1 LCSALINRAGR
12 MPAER
17 MEIEMEWIS
26 SHWELLTAVLVNL
39 LALAV
44 AVAKLT
50 PSTTDDEWI
59 EKVKNV
65 VESVVKK
72 Q

>member
-1 LCSALINRAGR
+1 
-12 MPAER
+12 
-17 MEIEMEWIS
+17 MEWIT
-26 SHWELLTAVLVNL
+26 SHWELLTVVVVNL
-39 LALAV
+39 LGLAV

-65 VESVVKK
+65 VESVLVKK
-72 Q
+72 

>member
-1 LCSALINRAGR
+1 
-12 MPAER
+12 
-17 MEIEMEWIS
+17 MEWIS
-26 SHWELLTAVLVNL
+26 SHWELLAAVLVNL

>member
-1 LCSALINRAGR
+1 
-12 MPAER
+12 
-17 MEIEMEWIS
+17 MEWIT
-26 SHWELLTAVLVNL
+26 SHWELLTVVVINL
-39 LALAV
+39 LGLAV

-65 VESVVKK
+65 VESVLVKK
-72 Q
+72 

>member
-1 LCSALINRAGR
+1 
-12 MPAER
+12 
-17 MEIEMEWIS
+17 MEIEMEWIT